1 MPLIR
6 NDDGSWEF
14 DSEENKHSEFGN
26 FHPSYTEALL
36 RYLMALDQAF
46 IKAKERCE
54 FEYLLN
60 SMFKFLAGR
69 SR

>member
-36 RYLMALDQAF
+36 RYLNPQKDKS
-46 IKAKERCE
+46 IKDE
-54 FEYLLN
+54 
-60 SMFKFLAGR
+60 
-69 SR
+69 